1 MGRAMTKTT
10 VRGYAV
16 ALSLLG
22 FSAAWA
28 ATSRD
33 PLPQKKVTH
42 TSVAAADPRIAAL
55 DARAAELRRR
65 AAEVRRIVAGR
76 RADAVRRAAAVVR
89 VVSAPAVT
97 QTSTS

>member
-1 MGRAMTKTT
+1 MTKTT
-10 VRGYAV
+10 VRAYAV
-16 ALSLLG
+16 ALSVLG

-33 PLPQKKVTH
+33 PFPQRQAAQA
-42 TSVAAADPRIAAL
+42 SVVAADPRIAAL

-76 RADAVRRAAAVVR
+76 RADAARQAATVAR
-89 VVSAPAVT
+89 VVSTPPVT